1 LSAIDFSRRNALTEL
16 MDSDATDFATFR
28 DCLVDLAKVNRLTL
42 AYRPTLRFFADLA
55 EAGRLP
61 RDRVITVVDVGSGFG
76 DMLRKLDRWAARR
89 GLRLDLTGVDLNPW
103 SARTAVAATAPE
115 RPIRYVTANVF
126 DFSPERPID
135 IVISSLFTHH
145 LDDGSLVRFIAW
157 MEANAAIG
165 WFVNDLH
172 RHPLPYH
179 AFRIASRALRFHHF
193 VQHDGPISIARAFDA
208 HDWRD
213 ALAAAGL
220 AHVPAKWTPVR
231 RHRRAKRRRSS
242 NGYGHA
248 PINKAPGAAE
258 IRPQFPFRLCVARVK
273 A

>member
-1 LSAIDFSRRNALTEL
+1 MTTLAAIDFSRRNVLTEL
-16 MDSDATDFATFR
+16 MDSDETDFATFR

-55 EAGRLP
+55 KAGRLP
-61 RDRVITVVDVGSGFG
+61 RDRTVSVVDVGSGFG
-76 DMLRKLDRWAARR
+76 DMLRKVDRWAALR
-89 GLRLDLTGVDLNPW
+89 GLRLDLIGVDLNPW
-103 SARTAVAATAPE
+103 SARTATAATAPD
-115 RPIRYVTANVF
+115 RSIRYVTANVF
-126 DFSPERPID
+126 DFSAGRPID

-145 LDDGSLVRFIAW
+145 LDDASLVRFIAW

-193 VQHDGPISIARAFDA
+193 VQHDGPISIARAFDP

-220 AHVPAKWTPVR
+220 PA
-231 RHRRAKRRRSS
+231 
-242 NGYGHA
+242 
-248 PINKAPGAAE
+248 GAAD

>member
-1 LSAIDFSRRNALTEL
+1 VVAIDFSHRNALTEL
-16 MDSDATDFATFR
+16 MDSDQTDFATFR

-42 AYRPTLRFFADLA
+42 AYRPTMRFFADLVRT
-55 EAGRLP
+55 GRLP
-61 RDRVITVVDVGSGFG
+61 RDRIITVVDVGSGYG
-76 DMLRKLDRWAARR
+76 DMLRKVDRWAARR

-103 SARTAVAATAPE
+103 SARTAAAATAPE
-115 RPIRYVTANVF
+115 RPIHWVTADVF
-126 DFSPERPID
+126 DYRAERPID

-145 LDDGSLVRFIAW
+145 LDDASLARFVAW
-157 MEANAAIG
+157 MEASTAIG

-193 VQHDGPISIARAFDA
+193 VQHDGPISIARAFDT

-220 AHVPAKWTPVR
+220 PAD
-231 RHRRAKRRRSS
+231 
-242 NGYGHA
+242 
-248 PINKAPGAAE
+248 AAE
-258 IRPQFPFRLCVARVK
+258 IHPQFPFRLCVARVK

>member
-1 LSAIDFSRRNALTEL
+1 VTPVSAIDFSRRNALTEL
-16 MDSDATDFATFR
+16 MDSDETDFATFR

-42 AYRPTLRFFADLA
+42 AYRPTLRFFADLDR
-55 EAGRLP
+55 AGRLP
-61 RDRVITVVDVGSGFG
+61 RDRAITVVDVGSGFG
-76 DMLRKLDRWAARR
+76 DMLRKIDRWAVRR
-89 GLRLDLTGVDLNPW
+89 GLRLDLIGVDLNPW
-103 SARTAVAATAPE
+103 SARTAIAAALPG
-115 RPIRYVTANVF
+115 RLIRYVTANVF
-126 DFSPERPID
+126 DFSAGRPID

-145 LDDGSLVRFIAW
+145 LDDALLVRFIAW

-220 AHVPAKWTPVR
+220 P
-231 RHRRAKRRRSS
+231 
-242 NGYGHA
+242 
-248 PINKAPGAAE
+248 PGAAD

-273 A
+273 P

>member
-1 LSAIDFSRRNALTEL
+1 VTPLGAIDFSRRNALTEL

-55 EAGRLP
+55 KALP
-61 RDRVITVVDVGSGFG
+61 RDRTASVVDVGSGFG
-76 DMLRKLDRWAARR
+76 DMLRKIDRWAARR

-103 SARTAVAATAPE
+103 SARTATAATAPD
-115 RPIRYVTANVF
+115 RSIRYVTANIF
-126 DFSPERPID
+126 DYRPSQPID

-145 LDDGSLVRFIAW
+145 LDDASLVRFIAW

-193 VQHDGPISIARAFDA
+193 VQHDGPISIARAFDT

-220 AHVPAKWTPVR
+220 A
-231 RHRRAKRRRSS
+231 
-242 NGYGHA
+242 
-248 PINKAPGAAE
+248 PGVAE